1 MRVTRGIGVTP
12 EERIHALGIWQG
24 PIDIVPITG
33 GLTNRNYLVRDGAQ
47 RRVVRLGDD
56 IPVHHINRQNEL
68 AASRA
73 GHAAGIS
80 PAVIHHA
87 PGVLVLD
94 FIDAKPLSPDDV
106 RKPETLARL
115 IPLIRACH
123 RDMARHFRGQALIF
137 WVFHVIR
144 DYIANLKAAGSLY
157 APLLNELLAKA
168 ERLEEAAGPFEIA
181 FGHNDLL
188 AANFLDDGRRL
199 WLIDW
204 DYAGFNTPLF
214 DLGGLASNSE
224 FSAEAERMML
234 ETYFDRPLT
243 DDLSRRYQAMK
254 CASLL
259 RETLWSMISE
269 IHSTIDFD
277 YATYTAENLARFERA
292 YRAFE
297 QDH

>member
-1 MRVTRGIGVTP
+1 MGVTP

-243 DDLSRRYQAMK
+243 VDLSRRYQAMK

-277 YATYTAENLARFERA
+277 YAAYTAENLARVERA
-292 YRAFE
+292 YWAFE

>member
-1 MRVTRGIGVTP
+1 MTP
-12 EERIHALGIWQG
+12 EERIHALGIWRG
-24 PIDIVPITG
+24 PIDIAPITG

-56 IPVHHINRQNEL
+56 IPVHHISRQNEL

-73 GHAAGIS
+73 AHAAGIS
-80 PAVIHHA
+80 PAVIHHV

-94 FIDAKPLSPDDV
+94 FIDAAPLSPEDI
-106 RKPETLARL
+106 RKPETLARV

-123 RDMARHFRGQALIF
+123 HDMARHFRGQAMIF
-137 WVFHVIR
+137 WVFHVVR
-144 DYIANLKAAGSLY
+144 DYVANLRAANSRY
-157 APLLNELLAKA
+157 VPLLNGLLEKA
-168 ERLEEAAGPFEIA
+168 ERLERAAGPFEIV

-188 AANFLDDGRRL
+188 ATNFLDDGRRL

-224 FSAEAERMML
+224 FSEEAERLML
-234 ETYFDRPLT
+234 ETYFDQPLT
-243 DDLSRRYQAMK
+243 GDLSRRYQAMK

-277 YATYTAENLARFERA
+277 YAAYTAENLARFERA

>member
-1 MRVTRGIGVTP
+1 MTP

-144 DYIANLKAAGSLY
+144 DYIANLKAAGSPY
-157 APLLNELLAKA
+157 APLLDELLAKA

-234 ETYFDRPLT
+234 ETYFDRTLT

-277 YATYTAENLARFERA
+277 YATYTVENLARFERA
-292 YRAFE
+292 DRAFE